1 MDSSMLPPLAAAPL
15 LGNMT
20 FIRQEPG
27 RGQGEVRPGEVTA
40 VSTEGSGG
48 SQGGEGRN
56 LMFYYFTVT
65 PRHHHHTSHGAL
77 TTLSHYDTAT

>member
-1 MDSSMLPPLAAAPL
+1 MLPPLAAAPL

-48 SQGGEGRN
+48 SQGRRGEISC
-56 LMFYYFTVT
+56 FI
-65 PRHHHHTSHGAL
+65 TSRSLPA
-77 TTLSHYDTAT
+77 TTITQRTAP